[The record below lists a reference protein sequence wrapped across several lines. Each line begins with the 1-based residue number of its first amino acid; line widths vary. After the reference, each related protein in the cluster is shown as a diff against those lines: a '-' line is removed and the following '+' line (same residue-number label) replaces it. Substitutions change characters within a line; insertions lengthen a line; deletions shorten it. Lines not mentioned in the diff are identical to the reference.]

1 MTIRLRGAHDVELAT
16 DLDGPWRGPAVL
28 LQHGGGQT
36 RHAWKGT
43 GRILAAH
50 GFLVVNADLRGHG
63 ESDWASDGDYS
74 LDAYA
79 DDVRAMAAELDRP
92 MALVGASLGGLA
104 ALLAAG
110 EAPVLACTAL
120 VLVDITPQIS
130 QDGRA
135 RIGAF
140 MRAHSDGFASVTE
153 AADAVSRYLPHRPRP
168 ADVSGLA
175 KNLRLGDDGR
185 YYWHWDPQ
193 LMTGRMTESLTPGR
207 LDKAAAAV
215 TAPMLLVRGTESEIV
230 SDAEVAAFRA
240 VAPAADHVD
249 VPTARHMVAGD
260 QNDLFTSAV
269 VDFLLRQLA
278 PSQEEEG

>member
-1 MTIRLRGAHDVELAT
+1 LTVRLRGAHDVELAA
-16 DLDGPWRGPAVL
+16 DVDGPWRGPAVL
-28 LQHGGGQT
+28 LLHGGGQT

-63 ESDWASDGDYS
+63 ESDWAPDGDYS
-74 LDAYA
+74 LDTYA
-79 DDVRAMAAELDRP
+79 DDLRALAAELDRP
-92 MALVGASLGGLA
+92 VALVGASLGGLSS
-104 ALLAAG
+104 LLAAG
-110 EAPVLACTAL
+110 EPPVLACTAL
-120 VLVDITPQIS
+120 VLVDITPQIRP
-130 QDGRA
+130 DGRA

-140 MRAHSDGFASVTE
+140 MRAHGDGFASLTE

-193 LMTGRMTESLTPGR
+193 LMTGRMSESLEPGR
-207 LDKAAAAV
+207 LDRAAAAV
-215 TAPMLLVRGTESEIV
+215 HAPMLLVRGTESEVV
-230 SDAEVAAFRA
+230 SDVEVAAFRA
-240 VAPAADHVD
+240 VAPGAEHVD

-269 VDFLLRQLA
+269 VDFLLRHLGLE
-278 PSQEEEG
+278 SR